1 MGWTYIHR
9 EPGMS
14 DQALF
19 EREFPAT
26 LGGSILASATVGD
39 TFYAAVQDRESG
51 RVRAFVT
58 ITKHVPGHRNFG
70 YKDPDET
77 MGPYEAR
84 CPAQVLYLLSPLPG
98 CDHPPL
104 GEAGYCGTCCA
115 RDWRRR
121 CREAATAAE
130 WARAQAELAR
140 YVARAR
146 ARAVKPGMAV
156 KFAEPVDFGDGRV
169 HDTLTLVQRST
180 FRGPDGRLY
189 KVPNWRTRCAWEVA
203 R

>member
-1 MGWTYIHR
+1 MRWRYTHR

-19 EREFPAT
+19 ERAFPDT
-26 LGGSILASATVGD
+26 LGGRILASTTVGH

-51 RVRAFVT
+51 RVWAFVT
-58 ITKHVPGHRNFG
+58 ITKRVRGYRNFG

-84 CPAQVLYLLSPLPG
+84 CPAQVLDLLSPLPG

-104 GEAGYCGTCCA
+104 DETGYCGTCCE

-130 WARAQAELAR
+130 WAGRRPSL
-140 YVARAR
+140 
-146 ARAVKPGMAV
+146 PGTW
-156 KFAEPVDFGDGRV
+156 PG
-169 HDTLTLVQRST
+169 
-180 FRGPDGRLY
+180 RGPERSS
-189 KVPNWRTRCAWEVA
+189 PAWR
-203 R
+203 